1 MYRFLAQRVLQ
12 SFGTVFIVSVVVF
25 LFMQV
30 SGDPAAL
37 LISEEASP
45 ADVAALRSRLG
56 FDRPVYV
63 QYVLFIEEFVT
74 GQGLKSFVYYQP
86 LMPLLLEGLGRT
98 LILAGGAVLVSL
110 VLALPLGTLAAL
122 KRGSALDVGIRI
134 VAVFGQS
141 MPSFWV
147 AMLLILF
154 FAVQIRLFPVSGLG
168 VKNAVLP
175 MATLAFF
182 QVALLLRLFRS
193 EVLEAMHQD
202 YVRTAR
208 SKGLREPMIVLR
220 HILKNAIIPVLT
232 MTGLQLSNLV
242 LGAVVVEPIFAWP
255 GLGYMM
261 VNSVMMRDYPVVVGG
276 AIIAGVFVTATNLLI
291 DILYSAFDPRIRFA

>member
-1 MYRFLAQRVLQ
+1 V
-12 SFGTVFIVSVVVF
+12 TVFIISVVVF

>member
-1 MYRFLAQRVLQ
+1 MYRFLAQRMLQ
-12 SFGTVFIVSVVVF
+12 SFVTVFIVSVVVF